1 MAGAFMSNMRMKIKS
16 TARRAAFAMT
26 AWSCAACAAFAADVK
41 GNASD
46 SAFAPAVTENSTL
59 VLGVSHGGWI
69 PVAPVILEIPSMSSG
84 ESRKIRLFQG

>member
-1 MAGAFMSNMRMKIKS
+1 MNNMRMKIKS

-46 SAFAPAVTENSTL
+46 SAFVPAVTEDSTL
-59 VLGVSHGGWI
+59 VLGVNFT
-69 PVAPVILEIPSMSSG
+69 
-84 ESRKIRLFQG
+84 RQQLFGSAGDCEWVGYSTTLYSTKGDPMAL